1 MFHKLEIGMRKKVSC
16 KLDFD
21 IFLKK
26 FYQLM
31 KLSICKVI
39 FNKSHFQTVFFIYL
53 TLKFFSELAVC

>member
-1 MFHKLEIGMRKKVSC
+1 MFHKLEIGMRKKVS

-26 FYQLM
+26 YYQPM

-39 FNKSHFQTVFFIYL
+39 LNKSHFQTVFFIYL

>member
-1 MFHKLEIGMRKKVSC
+1 MFHKLEIGMRKKES

-26 FYQLM
+26 NYQLM